1 VTMVARMKPAGLDV
15 DEVAEM
21 NTSATDHNNA
31 SGPRTISKDCEKL
44 PVMFRLY
51 RLFKSMVSNLL

>member
-1 VTMVARMKPAGLDV
+1 MKPAGLDV

-31 SGPRTISKDCEKL
+31 SGPRTMSKDCEKL
-44 PVMFRLY
+44 LVMFRLY